1 MKKALVIL
9 FVAFIGGFLLLNIAL
24 PDKTF
29 SDMENR
35 NLAGKPAPSLKSVL
49 SGQFESDAESYV
61 TDQFALRDHWI
72 ALKAY
77 AERLLGK
84 RENNGVYICSDTLIE
99 RIDEPDADRLAANL
113 SAVNRFAES
122 SAVPVYFTLI
132 PSAAEIWQDKLPA
145 GAPRCDERALIERL
159 AAETKAVSIDTLS
172 ALSAHSGE
180 ALYYRTDHHWT
191 SLGALY
197 GAQALL
203 NGMDIETTLAADSAP
218 VRVTDAFYGTLYS
231 RSGARYIQPDDI
243 DVYVPGGEITV
254 THIEGEKEVVT
265 GLYDEEK
272 LAVKDKYAFFMGGNQ
287 PLAVVRTGN
296 EGKKLLLIRDSY
308 ADCEIPF
315 LCGAFSEI
323 HALDLRYYRDSLSA
337 YIEDNGID
345 CVAIS
350 YSLRSFVGDTNLF
363 FLNR

>member
-24 PDKTF
+24 PDRTM

-35 NLAGKPAPSLKSVL
+35 NLAGKPALSLESVL
-49 SGQFESDAESYV
+49 SGRFESDAESYV

-99 RIDEPDADRLAANL
+99 RIDEPDSDRLAANL
-113 SAVNRFAES
+113 SAVNRFAEG

-132 PSAAEIWQDKLPA
+132 PSAAEIWRDKLPA
-145 GAPRCDERALIERL
+145 GAPRCDERALIEQL
-159 AAETKAVSIDTLS
+159 AAETKAAYIDTLS

-180 ALYYRTDHHWT
+180 VLYYRTDHHWT

-203 NGMDIETTLAADSAP
+203 NGMGIETTLPADSAP

-231 RSGARYIQPDDI
+231 RSGARYIQPDGIDI
-243 DVYVPGGEITV
+243 YMPDEGITV

-287 PLAVVRTGN
+287 PLAVVRTGS
-296 EGKKLLLIRDSY
+296 EGQKLLLIRDSY

-323 HALDLRYYRDSLSA
+323 HVLDLRYYRDSLSA
-337 YIEDNGID
+337 YIEENGID
-345 CVAIS
+345 CVVIS
-350 YSLRSFVGDTNLF
+350 YSLRSFISDTNLF

>member
-9 FVAFIGGFLLLNIAL
+9 FVAFLGGFLLLNIAL
-24 PDKTF
+24 PDRTF

-35 NLAGKPAPSLKSVL
+35 NLAGKPALSLGSVF
-49 SGQFESDAESYV
+49 SGRFESDAESYV

-113 SAVNRFAES
+113 SAVNRFAEN

-132 PSAAEIWQDKLPA
+132 PSAAEIWRDKLPA

-159 AAETKAVSIDTLS
+159 AAETQAVSIDTLS
-172 ALSAHSGE
+172 ALSAHSDE

-203 NGMDIETTLAADSAP
+203 DGMGIETCAADSAP

-231 RSGARYIQPDDI
+231 RSGARYIQPDGI
-243 DVYVPGGEITV
+243 DVYVPSGEITV
-254 THIEGEKEVVT
+254 AHIEGEKEVVT
-265 GLYDEEK
+265 GLYDAEK

-337 YIEDNGID
+337 YIEENGID

>member
-35 NLAGKPAPSLKSVL
+35 NLAGKPALSLESVL

-113 SAVNRFAES
+113 SAVNRFAEN

-132 PSAAEIWQDKLPA
+132 PSAAEIWRDKLPA

-172 ALSAHSGE
+172 ALSAHSDE

-203 NGMDIETTLAADSAP
+203 DGMGIETCAADSAP

-231 RSGARYIQPDDI
+231 RSGARYIQPDGI
-243 DVYVPGGEITV
+243 DVYVPSGKITV
-254 THIEGEKEVVT
+254 THIEGEKEIVT
-265 GLYDEEK
+265 DLYDEEK

>member
-9 FVAFIGGFLLLNIAL
+9 FVAFLGGFLLLNIAL
-24 PDKTF
+24 PDRTF

-35 NLAGKPAPSLKSVL
+35 NLAGKPALSLGSVF
-49 SGQFESDAESYV
+49 SGRFESDAESYV

-113 SAVNRFAES
+113 SAVSRFAES

-132 PSAAEIWQDKLPA
+132 PSAAEIWRDKLPA

-159 AAETKAVSIDTLS
+159 AAETQAVSIDTLS
-172 ALSAHSGE
+172 ALSAHSDE

-203 NGMDIETTLAADSAP
+203 DGMGIETCAADSAP
-218 VRVTDAFYGTLYS
+218 VCVTDAFYGTLYS
-231 RSGARYIQPDDI
+231 RSGARYIQPDGI

-265 GLYDEEK
+265 GLYDAEK

-337 YIEDNGID
+337 YIEENGID

>member
-9 FVAFIGGFLLLNIAL
+9 FVAFLGGFLLLNIAL
-24 PDKTF
+24 PDRTF

-35 NLAGKPAPSLKSVL
+35 NLAGKPALSLGSVF
-49 SGQFESDAESYV
+49 SGRFESDAESYV

-132 PSAAEIWQDKLPA
+132 PSAAEIWRDKLPA

-159 AAETKAVSIDTLS
+159 AAETQAVSIDTLS
-172 ALSAHSGE
+172 ALSAHSDE

-203 NGMDIETTLAADSAP
+203 DGMGIETCAADSAP

-231 RSGARYIQPDDI
+231 RSGARYIKPDGV

-265 GLYDEEK
+265 GLYDAEK

-337 YIEDNGID
+337 YIEENGID

>member
-9 FVAFIGGFLLLNIAL
+9 FVAFLGGFLLLNIAL
-24 PDKTF
+24 PDRTF

-35 NLAGKPAPSLKSVL
+35 NLAGKPALSLGSVF
-49 SGQFESDAESYV
+49 SGRFESDAESYV

-113 SAVNRFAES
+113 SAVSRFAEN

-132 PSAAEIWQDKLPA
+132 PSAAEIWRDKLPA

-159 AAETKAVSIDTLS
+159 AAETQAVSIDTLS
-172 ALSAHSGE
+172 ALSAHSDE

-203 NGMDIETTLAADSAP
+203 DGMGIETCAADSAP

-231 RSGARYIQPDDI
+231 RSGARYIQPDGI

-254 THIEGEKEVVT
+254 AHIEGEKEVVT
-265 GLYDEEK
+265 GLYDAEK

-337 YIEDNGID
+337 YIEENGID

>member
-9 FVAFIGGFLLLNIAL
+9 FVAFLGGFLLLNIAL
-24 PDKTF
+24 PDRTF

-35 NLAGKPAPSLKSVL
+35 NLAGKPALSLGSVF
-49 SGQFESDAESYV
+49 SGRFESDAESYV

-113 SAVNRFAES
+113 SAVNRFAEN

-132 PSAAEIWQDKLPA
+132 PSAAEIWRDKLPA
-145 GAPRCDERALIERL
+145 GAPLCDERALIERL

-172 ALSAHSGE
+172 ALSAHSDE

-203 NGMDIETTLAADSAP
+203 DGMGIETCAADSAP

-231 RSGARYIQPDDI
+231 RSGARYIQPDGI

-265 GLYDEEK
+265 GLYDAEK

-287 PLAVVRTGN
+287 PLAVARTGN

-337 YIEDNGID
+337 YIEENGID

>member
-24 PDKTF
+24 PDRTF

-35 NLAGKPAPSLKSVL
+35 NLAGKPALSLESIL

-84 RENNGVYICSDTLIE
+84 RENNGVYICGDTLIE

-113 SAVNRFAES
+113 SAVNRFAENS
-122 SAVPVYFTLI
+122 TVPVYFTLI
-132 PSAAEIWQDKLPA
+132 PSAAEIWQDRLPA
-145 GAPRCDERALIERL
+145 GAPRCDERALIEQL
-159 AAETKAVSIDTLS
+159 AAETKAAYIDTLS

-203 NGMDIETTLAADSAP
+203 SGMGIEETLPADSAP

-231 RSGARYIQPDDI
+231 RSGARYIQPDGI
-243 DVYVPGGEITV
+243 DAYVPSGEITV
-254 THIEGEKEVVT
+254 THIEGKDEVVT

-272 LAVKDKYAFFMGGNQ
+272 LSVKDKYAFFMGGNQ
-287 PLAVVRTGN
+287 PLAVVRTGR
-296 EGKKLLLIRDSY
+296 EGQKLLLIRDSY

-315 LCGAFSEI
+315 LCGAFSEV

-337 YIEDNGID
+337 YIEENGID
-345 CVAIS
+345 CVVIS
-350 YSLRSFVGDTNLF
+350 YSLRSFISDANLF

>member
-9 FVAFIGGFLLLNIAL
+9 FAAFIGGFLLLNIAL
-24 PDKTF
+24 PDRTF

-35 NLAGKPAPSLKSVL
+35 NLAGKPALSLESVL
-49 SGQFESDAESYV
+49 SGRFESDAESYV

-72 ALKAY
+72 ALKTY

-145 GAPRCDERALIERL
+145 GAPRCDERALIEQL
-159 AAETKAVSIDTLS
+159 AAETKVAYIDTLS

-203 NGMDIETTLAADSAP
+203 NGMGIEETLPADSAP

-231 RSGARYIQPDDI
+231 RSGARYIQPDGI
-243 DVYVPGGEITV
+243 DVYVPSGEITV
-254 THIEGEKEVVT
+254 THIEGNKEVVT

-287 PLAVVRTGN
+287 PLAVVRTDSDGQ
-296 EGKKLLLIRDSY
+296 KLLLIRDSY

-323 HALDLRYYRDSLSA
+323 HVLDLRYYRDSLSA
-337 YIEDNGID
+337 YIEENSID
-345 CVAIS
+345 CVVIS
-350 YSLRSFVGDTNLF
+350 YSLRSFISDTNLF

>member
-9 FVAFIGGFLLLNIAL
+9 FVAFLGGFLLLNIAL
-24 PDKTF
+24 PDRTF

-35 NLAGKPAPSLKSVL
+35 NLAGKPALSLGSVF
-49 SGQFESDAESYV
+49 SGRFESDAESYV

-113 SAVNRFAES
+113 SAVNRFAEN

-132 PSAAEIWQDKLPA
+132 PSAAEIWRDKLPA

-159 AAETKAVSIDTLS
+159 AAETQAVSIDTLS
-172 ALSAHSGE
+172 ALSAHSDE

-203 NGMDIETTLAADSAP
+203 DGMGIETCAADSAP
-218 VRVTDAFYGTLYS
+218 VRVADAFYGTLYS
-231 RSGARYIQPDDI
+231 RSGARYIKPDGI

-265 GLYDEEK
+265 GLYDAEK

-337 YIEDNGID
+337 YIEENGID

>member
-9 FVAFIGGFLLLNIAL
+9 FVAFLGGFLLLNIAL
-24 PDKTF
+24 PDRTF

-35 NLAGKPAPSLKSVL
+35 NLAGKPALSLGSVF
-49 SGQFESDAESYV
+49 SGRFESDAESYV

-132 PSAAEIWQDKLPA
+132 PSAAEIWRDKLPA

-159 AAETKAVSIDTLS
+159 AAETQAVSIDTLS
-172 ALSAHSGE
+172 ALSAHSDE

-203 NGMDIETTLAADSAP
+203 DGMGIETCAADSAP

-231 RSGARYIQPDDI
+231 RSGARYIKPDGI

-265 GLYDEEK
+265 GLYDAEK

-337 YIEDNGID
+337 YIEENGID

>member
-9 FVAFIGGFLLLNIAL
+9 FVAFLGGFLLLNIAL
-24 PDKTF
+24 PDRTF

-35 NLAGKPAPSLKSVL
+35 NLAGKPALSLGSVF
-49 SGQFESDAESYV
+49 SGRFESDAESYV

-132 PSAAEIWQDKLPA
+132 PSAAEIWRDKLPA

-172 ALSAHSGE
+172 ALSAHSDE

-203 NGMDIETTLAADSAP
+203 DGMGIETCAADSAP

-231 RSGARYIQPDDI
+231 RSGARYIKPDGV

-265 GLYDEEK
+265 GLYDAEK

-337 YIEDNGID
+337 YIEENGID

>member
-1 MKKALVIL
+1 M
-9 FVAFIGGFLLLNIAL
+9 N
-24 PDKTF
+24 
-29 SDMENR
+29 E
-35 NLAGKPAPSLKSVL
+35 
-49 SGQFESDAESYV
+49 
-61 TDQFALRDHWI
+61 
-72 ALKAY
+72 
-77 AERLLGK
+77 
-84 RENNGVYICSDTLIE
+84 DTLHLLSECAAGTDMAI
-99 RIDEPDADRLAANL
+99 RSLDDVLKNSPDGPLQRRLA
-113 SAVNRFAES
+113 SSKRQHES
-122 SAVPVYFTLI
+122 
-132 PSAAEIWQDKLPA
+132 
-145 GAPRCDERALIERL
+145 L

-172 ALSAHSGE
+172 ALSAHSDE

-203 NGMDIETTLAADSAP
+203 DGMGIETCAADSAP

-231 RSGARYIQPDDI
+231 RSGARYIKPDGI

-265 GLYDEEK
+265 GLYDAEK
-272 LAVKDKYAFFMGGNQ
+272 LTVKDKYAFFMGGNQ

-337 YIEDNGID
+337 YIEENGID

>member
-9 FVAFIGGFLLLNIAL
+9 FVAFLGGFLLLNIAL
-24 PDKTF
+24 PDRTF

-35 NLAGKPAPSLKSVL
+35 NLAGKPALSLGSVF
-49 SGQFESDAESYV
+49 SGRFESDAESYV
-61 TDQFALRDHWI
+61 TDHFALRDHWI

-113 SAVNRFAES
+113 SAVNRFAEN

-132 PSAAEIWQDKLPA
+132 PSAAEIWRDKLPA

-172 ALSAHSGE
+172 ALSAHSDE

-203 NGMDIETTLAADSAP
+203 DGMGIETCAADSAP

-231 RSGARYIQPDDI
+231 RSGARYIQPDGI

-254 THIEGEKEVVT
+254 AHIEGEKEVVT
-265 GLYDEEK
+265 GLYDAEK

-337 YIEDNGID
+337 YIEENGID

>member
-9 FVAFIGGFLLLNIAL
+9 FVAFLGGFLLLNIAL
-24 PDKTF
+24 PDRTF

-35 NLAGKPAPSLKSVL
+35 NLAGKPALSLGSVF
-49 SGQFESDAESYV
+49 SGRFESDAESYV

-113 SAVNRFAES
+113 SAVNRFAEN

-132 PSAAEIWQDKLPA
+132 PSAAEIWRDKLPA

-159 AAETKAVSIDTLS
+159 AAETQAVSIDTLS
-172 ALSAHSGE
+172 ALSAHPDE

-203 NGMDIETTLAADSAP
+203 DGMGIETCAADSAP

-231 RSGARYIQPDDI
+231 RSGARYIKPDGI
-243 DVYVPGGEITV
+243 DVYVSGGEITV

-265 GLYDEEK
+265 GLYDAEK

-337 YIEDNGID
+337 YIEENGID

>member
-1 MKKALVIL
+1 M
-9 FVAFIGGFLLLNIAL
+9 
-24 PDKTF
+24 
-29 SDMENR
+29 
-35 NLAGKPAPSLKSVL
+35 
-49 SGQFESDAESYV
+49 
-61 TDQFALRDHWI
+61 
-72 ALKAY
+72 
-77 AERLLGK
+77 
-84 RENNGVYICSDTLIE
+84 YICSDTLIE

-113 SAVNRFAES
+113 SAVNRFAEN

-132 PSAAEIWQDKLPA
+132 PSAAEVWRDRLPA
-145 GAPRCDERALIERL
+145 GAPRYDERALLESL
-159 AAETKAVSIDTLS
+159 SAEMKAFYIDTLS
-172 ALSAHSGE
+172 TLEEHSGE

-197 GAQALL
+197 GAQALVDGIGI
-203 NGMDIETTLAADSAP
+203 NFSCAADYAP

-231 RSGARYIQPDDI
+231 RSGARFIQPDGI
-243 DVYVPGGEITV
+243 DVYVPNGEITV
-254 THIEGEKEVVT
+254 THVESEQEVVT

-345 CVAIS
+345 CVVIS
-350 YSLRSFVGDTNLF
+350 YSLRSFISDTNLF

>member
-9 FVAFIGGFLLLNIAL
+9 FVAFLGGFLLLNIAL
-24 PDKTF
+24 PDRTF

-35 NLAGKPAPSLKSVL
+35 NLAGKPALSLGSVF
-49 SGQFESDAESYV
+49 SGRFESDAESYV
-61 TDQFALRDHWI
+61 TDQFALRDQWI

-113 SAVNRFAES
+113 SAVSRFAEN

-132 PSAAEIWQDKLPA
+132 PSAAEIWRDKLPA

-172 ALSAHSGE
+172 ALSAHSVE

-203 NGMDIETTLAADSAP
+203 DGMGIETCAADSAP

-231 RSGARYIQPDDI
+231 RSGARYIKPDGI
-243 DVYVPGGEITV
+243 DVYVPSGEITV

-265 GLYDEEK
+265 GLYDAEK

-337 YIEDNGID
+337 YIEENGID

>member
-24 PDKTF
+24 PDRTF

-35 NLAGKPAPSLKSVL
+35 NLAGKPALSLESVL
-49 SGQFESDAESYV
+49 SGRFESDSESYV

-84 RENNGVYICSDTLIE
+84 RENNGVYICGDTLIE

-113 SAVNRFAES
+113 AAVNHFAES

-145 GAPRCDERALIERL
+145 GAPRCDERALIEKL
-159 AAETKAVSIDTLS
+159 AAETKAAYIDTLS
-172 ALSAHSGE
+172 ALAAHSDE

-191 SLGALY
+191 SLGARC

-203 NGMDIETTLAADSAP
+203 TGMGMETAAGADSAP

-231 RSGARYIQPDDI
+231 RSGARYIQPDGI
-243 DVYVPGGEITV
+243 DVYVPSGEITV
-254 THIEGEKEVVT
+254 THIEGENEVVT

-287 PLAVVRTGN
+287 PLAVVRTGR
-296 EGKKLLLIRDSY
+296 EGQKLLLIRDSY

-323 HALDLRYYRDSLSA
+323 HALDLRYYRDSLST

-345 CVAIS
+345 CVVIS
-350 YSLRSFVGDTNLF
+350 YSLRSFIGDTNLF

>member
-24 PDKTF
+24 PDRTF

-35 NLAGKPAPSLKSVL
+35 NLAEKPALSLKSVL

-61 TDQFALRDHWI
+61 TDQFALRDSWI

-77 AERLLGK
+77 TERLLG
-84 RENNGVYICSDTLIE
+84 RHENNGVYICSDTLIE

-113 SAVNRFAES
+113 SAVNRFAEN

-132 PSAAEIWQDKLPA
+132 PSAAEIWQNRLPA
-145 GAPRCDERALIERL
+145 GAPRYDERTLLESL
-159 AAETKAVSIDTLS
+159 SAEMAPFYIDTLS
-172 ALSAHSGE
+172 ALEEHSGE

-197 GAQALL
+197 GAQALVDGIGI
-203 NGMDIETTLAADSAP
+203 NFSCAADYAP

-231 RSGARYIQPDDI
+231 RSGARFIQPDGI
-243 DVYVPGGEITV
+243 DVYVPGGDITV
-254 THIEGEKEVVT
+254 AHIDGENETVT

-337 YIEDNGID
+337 YIEENGID
-345 CVAIS
+345 CVVIS
-350 YSLRSFVGDTNLF
+350 YSLRSFVSDTNLF